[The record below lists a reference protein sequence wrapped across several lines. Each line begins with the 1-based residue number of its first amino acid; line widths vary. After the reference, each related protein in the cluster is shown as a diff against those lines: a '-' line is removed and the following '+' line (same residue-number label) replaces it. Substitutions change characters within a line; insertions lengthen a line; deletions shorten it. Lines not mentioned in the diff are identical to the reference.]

1 MVRKLVSVFCMLF
14 FVGLSLGLARG
25 ETIGSLFNDKINDKI
40 AVKVYIKEVINQSG
54 QNQIMPEIFK
64 KELEASLHQR
74 RSIKFEVVN
83 SPAESDI
90 EMSAL
95 IKSYQYLE
103 KGPLKP
109 SMGIETT
116 LLDAAATMTE
126 NYVEMAVEYT
136 VVDTK
141 SNKAL
146 WKNTISEYIKKKMT
160 PEESIPLIY
169 DVVTRT
175 FIWKC
180 FGKANLRE
188 EKGHLI
194 N

>member
-1 MVRKLVSVFCMLF
+1 MVKKIVSAFCLIF
-14 FVGLSLGLARG
+14 FVGLSLSLAQ
-25 ETIGSLFNDKINDKI
+25 EESIGSLFKNKINDKI
-40 AVKVYIKEVINQSG
+40 PVKVYIKEVINQSG
-54 QNQIMPEIFK
+54 QNQIMMEDFK
-64 KELEASLHQR
+64 KELEQSLHQR

-90 EMSAL
+90 QMSVV

-109 SMGIETT
+109 SPGIETT

-141 SNKAL
+141 TNKLL
-146 WKNTISEYIKKKMT
+146 WKGAINEYLKKKMT

-188 EKGHLI
+188 R
-194 N
+194 NNQVM